1 MLSKQLKLGS
11 LKNGMTELF
20 HFDSSLLIL
29 AFGLDLCFGDPVY
42 KFHPVRLCGNAIQ
55 FMEIKL
61 RDLNFSGYI
70 GGVLLLIA
78 ISTLSLTSYFLGWI
92 LFSNLHPSMLYLWQ
106 LYCLWSL
113 IALGDLIKHSKK
125 VAQAAEQ
132 NDLPTAK
139 KSVRMLV
146 GRNTDKMKI
155 HDCCRATIE
164 SVSENLTDGVL
175 SPIFYYILFG
185 FPGIIFFKV
194 VSTMDSMVGYKSEKY
209 LKFGWCSA
217 RMDDI
222 LNYIPARVTWLFL
235 SLVALIHPKMFGK
248 QALSIAWHQHSMLP
262 SPNSGWSETAAAGA
276 LNLKLVGPIWK
287 DDIKV
292 VDQWVGPRKG
302 QKNTEIKHIYQMNQ
316 LAFYTSILFVGIF
329 CILMHL

>member
-29 AFGLDLCFGDPVY
+29 AFGLDLCLGDPVY
-42 KFHPVRLCGNAIQ
+42 KFHPIRLCGNAIQ
-55 FMEIKL
+55 FVEIKL

-78 ISTLSLTSYFLGWI
+78 ISALSLTSYFLGWI

-155 HDCCRATIE
+155 EDCCRATIE
-164 SVSENLTDGVL
+164 SISENLTDGVL

-194 VSTMDSMVGYKSEKY
+194 VSTMDSMVGYKNEKY
-209 LKFGWCSA
+209 LKFGWCGA
-217 RMDDI
+217 RMDDF
-222 LNYIPARVTWLFL
+222 LNYIPARMTWIVL
-235 SLVALIHPKMFGK
+235 SLVAMIHPRFSGK
-248 QALSIAWHQHSMLP
+248 KAFTTGWQQHAILP

-276 LNLKLVGPIWK
+276 LNLQLVGPIWK
-287 DDIKV
+287 NNVKV
-292 VDQWVGPRKG
+292 IDQWVGPKQGIRKT
-302 QKNTEIKHIYQMNQ
+302 QSKHIYQMNQ
-316 LAFYTSILFVGIF
+316 LALYSTILFLSILLL
-329 CILMHL
+329 CIA

>member
-42 KFHPVRLCGNAIQ
+42 KFHPIRLCGNAIQ
-55 FMEIKL
+55 FVEIKL
-61 RDLNFSGYI
+61 RDLNFSGHI

-78 ISTLSLTSYFLGWI
+78 ISSLSLTSYFLGWI

-155 HDCCRATIE
+155 EDCCRATIE
-164 SVSENLTDGVL
+164 SISENLTDGVL

-194 VSTMDSMVGYKSEKY
+194 VSTMDSMVGYKNEKY
-209 LKFGWCSA
+209 LKFGWCGA
-217 RMDDI
+217 RMDDF
-222 LNYIPARVTWLFL
+222 LNYIPARMTWIVL
-235 SLVALIHPKMFGK
+235 SLVAMIHPRFSGK
-248 QALSIAWHQHSMLP
+248 KAFTTGWQQHAILP

-276 LNLKLVGPIWK
+276 LNLQLVGPIWK
-287 DDIKV
+287 NNVKV
-292 VDQWVGPRKG
+292 IDQWVGPKQGIRKT
-302 QKNTEIKHIYQMNQ
+302 QSKHIYQMNK
-316 LAFYTSILFVGIF
+316 LALYSTILFLSILLL
-329 CILMHL
+329 CIA

>member
-42 KFHPVRLCGNAIQ
+42 KFHPIRLCGNAIQ
-55 FMEIKL
+55 FVEIKL

-78 ISTLSLTSYFLGWI
+78 ISALSLTCYFLGWI

-139 KSVRMLV
+139 KSVRILV

-155 HDCCRATIE
+155 EDCCRATIE
-164 SVSENLTDGVL
+164 SISENLTDGVL

-194 VSTMDSMVGYKSEKY
+194 VSTMDSMVGYKNEKY
-209 LKFGWCSA
+209 LKFGWCGA
-217 RMDDI
+217 RMDDF
-222 LNYIPARVTWLFL
+222 LNYIPARMTWIVL
-235 SLVALIHPKMFGK
+235 SLVAMIHPRFSGK
-248 QALSIAWHQHSMLP
+248 KAFTTGWQQHAILP

-276 LNLKLVGPIWK
+276 LNLQLVGPIWK
-287 DDIKV
+287 NNVKV
-292 VDQWVGPRKG
+292 IDQWVGPKQGIRKT
-302 QKNTEIKHIYQMNQ
+302 QSKHIYQMNK
-316 LAFYTSILFVGIF
+316 LALYSTILFLSILLL
-329 CILMHL
+329 CIA

>member
-42 KFHPVRLCGNAIQ
+42 KFHPIRLCGNAIQ
-55 FMEIKL
+55 FVEIKL

-155 HDCCRATIE
+155 EDCCRATIE
-164 SVSENLTDGVL
+164 SISENLTDGVL

-194 VSTMDSMVGYKSEKY
+194 VSTMDSMVGYKNEKY
-209 LKFGWCSA
+209 LKFGWCGA
-217 RMDDI
+217 RMDDF
-222 LNYIPARVTWLFL
+222 LNYIPARMTWIVL
-235 SLVALIHPKMFGK
+235 SLVAMIHPRFSGK
-248 QALSIAWHQHSMLP
+248 KAFTTGWQQHAILP

-276 LNLKLVGPIWK
+276 LNLQLVGPIWK
-287 DDIKV
+287 NNVKV
-292 VDQWVGPRKG
+292 IDQWVGPKQGIRKT
-302 QKNTEIKHIYQMNQ
+302 QSKHIYQMNQ
-316 LAFYTSILFVGIF
+316 LALYSTILFLSILLL
-329 CILMHL
+329 CIA

>member
-20 HFDSSLLIL
+20 HFDSRLLIL

-42 KFHPVRLCGNAIQ
+42 KFHPIRLCGNAIQ
-55 FMEIKL
+55 FVEIKL
-61 RDLNFSGYI
+61 RDLNFSGHI

-78 ISTLSLTSYFLGWI
+78 ISSLSLTSYFLGWI

-155 HDCCRATIE
+155 EDCCRATIE
-164 SVSENLTDGVL
+164 SISENLTDGVL

-194 VSTMDSMVGYKSEKY
+194 VSTMDSMVGYKNEKY
-209 LKFGWCSA
+209 LKFGWCGA
-217 RMDDI
+217 RMDDF
-222 LNYIPARVTWLFL
+222 LNYIPARMTWIVL
-235 SLVALIHPKMFGK
+235 SLVAMIHPRFSGK
-248 QALSIAWHQHSMLP
+248 KAFTTGWQQHAILP

-276 LNLKLVGPIWK
+276 LNLQLVGPIWK
-287 DDIKV
+287 NNVKV
-292 VDQWVGPRKG
+292 IDQWVGPKQGIRKT
-302 QKNTEIKHIYQMNQ
+302 QSKHIYQMNQ
-316 LAFYTSILFVGIF
+316 LALYSTILFLSILLL
-329 CILMHL
+329 CIA

>member
-42 KFHPVRLCGNAIQ
+42 KFHPIRLCGNAIQ
-55 FMEIKL
+55 FVEIKL

-78 ISTLSLTSYFLGWI
+78 ISSLSLTSYFLGWI

-155 HDCCRATIE
+155 EDCCRATIE
-164 SVSENLTDGVL
+164 SISENLTDGVL

-194 VSTMDSMVGYKSEKY
+194 VSTMDSMVGYKNEKY
-209 LKFGWCSA
+209 LKFGWCGA
-217 RMDDI
+217 RMDDF
-222 LNYIPARVTWLFL
+222 LNYIPARMTWIVL
-235 SLVALIHPKMFGK
+235 SLVAMIHPRFSGK
-248 QALSIAWHQHSMLP
+248 KAFTTGWQQHAILP

-276 LNLKLVGPIWK
+276 LNLQLVGPIWK
-287 DDIKV
+287 NNVKV
-292 VDQWVGPRKG
+292 IDQWVGPKQGIRKT
-302 QKNTEIKHIYQMNQ
+302 QSKHIYQMNK
-316 LAFYTSILFVGIF
+316 LALYSTILFLSILLL
-329 CILMHL
+329 CIA

>member
-1 MLSKQLKLGS
+1 
-11 LKNGMTELF
+11 MTELF

-42 KFHPVRLCGNAIQ
+42 KFHPIRLCGNAIQ
-55 FMEIKL
+55 FVEIKL

-155 HDCCRATIE
+155 EDCCRATIE
-164 SVSENLTDGVL
+164 SISENLTDGVL

-194 VSTMDSMVGYKSEKY
+194 VSTMDSMVGYKNEKY
-209 LKFGWCSA
+209 LKFGWCGA
-217 RMDDI
+217 RMDDF
-222 LNYIPARVTWLFL
+222 LNYIPARMTWIVL
-235 SLVALIHPKMFGK
+235 SLVAMIHPRFSGK
-248 QALSIAWHQHSMLP
+248 KAFTTGWQQHAILP

-276 LNLKLVGPIWK
+276 LNLQLVGPIWK
-287 DDIKV
+287 NNVKV
-292 VDQWVGPRKG
+292 IDQWVGPKQGIRKT
-302 QKNTEIKHIYQMNQ
+302 QSKHIYQMNQ
-316 LAFYTSILFVGIF
+316 LALYSTILFLSILLL
-329 CILMHL
+329 CIA

>member
-42 KFHPVRLCGNAIQ
+42 KFHPIRLCGNAIQ
-55 FMEIKL
+55 FVEIKL

-78 ISTLSLTSYFLGWI
+78 ISALSLTSYFLGWI

-155 HDCCRATIE
+155 EDCCRATIE
-164 SVSENLTDGVL
+164 SISENLTDGVL

-194 VSTMDSMVGYKSEKY
+194 VSTMDSMVGYKNEKY
-209 LKFGWCSA
+209 LKFGWCGA
-217 RMDDI
+217 RMDDF
-222 LNYIPARVTWLFL
+222 LNYIPARMTWIVL
-235 SLVALIHPKMFGK
+235 SLVAMIHPRFSGK
-248 QALSIAWHQHSMLP
+248 KAFTTGWQQHAILP

-276 LNLKLVGPIWK
+276 LNLQLVGPIWK
-287 DDIKV
+287 NNVKV
-292 VDQWVGPRKG
+292 IDQWVGPKQGIRKT
-302 QKNTEIKHIYQMNQ
+302 QSKHIYQMNK
-316 LAFYTSILFVGIF
+316 LALYSTILFLSILLL
-329 CILMHL
+329 CIA

>member
-1 MLSKQLKLGS
+1 
-11 LKNGMTELF
+11 MTELF

-42 KFHPVRLCGNAIQ
+42 KFHPIRLCGNAIQ
-55 FMEIKL
+55 FVEIKL

-78 ISTLSLTSYFLGWI
+78 ISALSLTSYFLGWI

-155 HDCCRATIE
+155 EDCCRATIE
-164 SVSENLTDGVL
+164 SISENLTDGVL

-194 VSTMDSMVGYKSEKY
+194 VSTMDSMVGYKNEKY
-209 LKFGWCSA
+209 LKFGWCGA
-217 RMDDI
+217 RMDDF
-222 LNYIPARVTWLFL
+222 LNYIPARMTWIVL
-235 SLVALIHPKMFGK
+235 SLVAMIHPRFSGK
-248 QALSIAWHQHSMLP
+248 KAFTTGWQQHAILP

-276 LNLKLVGPIWK
+276 LNLQLVGPIWK
-287 DDIKV
+287 NNVKV
-292 VDQWVGPRKG
+292 IDQWVGPKQGIRKT
-302 QKNTEIKHIYQMNQ
+302 QSKHIYQMNQ
-316 LAFYTSILFVGIF
+316 LALYSTILFLSILLL
-329 CILMHL
+329 CIA